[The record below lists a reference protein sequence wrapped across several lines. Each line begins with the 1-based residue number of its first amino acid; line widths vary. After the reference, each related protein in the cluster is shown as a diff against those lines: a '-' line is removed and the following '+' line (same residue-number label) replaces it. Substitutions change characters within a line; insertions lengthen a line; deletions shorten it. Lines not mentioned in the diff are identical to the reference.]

1 MSLPHLSLRRTDRH
15 ATRAPWTA
23 APAPPS
29 IALVNPVMEGPSSPP
44 RARRLPGSSPPS
56 SPLGARRFPGS
67 SSPPVNK
74 TKGNTTAS
82 YHLFPRL
89 PFLLLPCTATPNSK
103 SEEEDSGTAALVE
116 EEAVKQAEG
125 FEAVEA
131 RAKNDDKF
139 GLSYLD
145 NQVFFWSV
153 RDIFNRDL
161 LNKKGAHCL
170 APLFFLVFRF
180 HFDLPRCRSFPCVW
194 LVLFQ
199 HVCGPLLHEA
209 SNLSARIDKN

>member
-1 MSLPHLSLRRTDRH
+1 M
-15 ATRAPWTA
+15 
-23 APAPPS
+23 
-29 IALVNPVMEGPSSPP
+29 
-44 RARRLPGSSPPS
+44 
-56 SPLGARRFPGS
+56 
-67 SSPPVNK
+67 
-74 TKGNTTAS
+74 
-82 YHLFPRL
+82 
-89 PFLLLPCTATPNSK
+89 
-103 SEEEDSGTAALVE
+103 
-116 EEAVKQAEG
+116 KQAEG

-139 GLSYLD
+139 DLSYLD

-161 LNKKGAHCL
+161 LNKKGVHCL

>member
-1 MSLPHLSLRRTDRH
+1 M
-15 ATRAPWTA
+15 
-23 APAPPS
+23 
-29 IALVNPVMEGPSSPP
+29 
-44 RARRLPGSSPPS
+44 
-56 SPLGARRFPGS
+56 
-67 SSPPVNK
+67 
-74 TKGNTTAS
+74 
-82 YHLFPRL
+82 
-89 PFLLLPCTATPNSK
+89 
-103 SEEEDSGTAALVE
+103 
-116 EEAVKQAEG
+116 KQAEG

-145 NQVFFWSV
+145 NKSSFGLSATSSTG
-153 RDIFNRDL
+153 ISSI
-161 LNKKGAHCL
+161 KKGAHCL

-209 SNLSARIDKN
+209 SNLSARMDKN